1 MRELATD
8 MGARDPRVLGDGL
21 MLLIEGVYVTGQQS
35 PAGPAQSVLAVATAL
50 IDASLAKPVRGRPKA
65 RHQ

>member
-1 MRELATD
+1 

-35 PAGPAQSVLAVATAL
+35 ASGPAQSALAAATAL
-50 IDASLAKPVRGRPKA
+50 IDACTAKPA
-65 RHQ
+65 RKR